1 MCPGFAT
8 RCVASRL
15 RTMRTTARTSLIF
28 FSCAASALWYH
39 GKLRTEMWN
48 MHHCRNIENFHVI
61 PNSYFFSMPLCLESW
76 GWCRIKAGRTPP
88 ARWLWGPVLLS
99 HVVGFGHCCWIM
111 LDWYYRQVTSKCGM
125 FAMCKANSCQPDTSW
140 LISDNRWLYSGW
152 LQRVA
157 GAFLSLPQKSQS
169 CGKQQTSR
177 EQCKTSSKFAVGLQ
191 ERIRKPRT
199 PESLGRSAAGCLRHG
214 ESLVWWHPFRLGHFF
229 CVFFVGKR
237 LLSLLLHGCASLWKL
252 IVPW

>member
-1 MCPGFAT
+1 
-8 RCVASRL
+8 
-15 RTMRTTARTSLIF
+15 
-28 FSCAASALWYH
+28 
-39 GKLRTEMWN
+39 
-48 MHHCRNIENFHVI
+48 
-61 PNSYFFSMPLCLESW
+61 MPLCLESW

-99 HVVGFGHCCWIM
+99 HVVGFGQCCWIM

-157 GAFLSLPQKSQS
+157 GAFLSLPQNSQS

-177 EQCKTSSKFAVGLQ
+177 EQCKTSTKFAVGLQ

-214 ESLVWWHPFRLGHFF
+214 ESLVWWHPFRPGHFF
-229 CVFFVGKR
+229 VCFSWAK
-237 LLSLLLHGCASLWKL
+237 GC
-252 IVPW
+252 